1 MKKIK
6 RNKISIVFYIVAL
19 NLIILISCA
28 DSLKNRLTKRLNN
41 FKNALPDEIR
51 IKFDNGNYK
60 EAGQL
65 LDEKLTAI
73 KGYINRLDDNEKKKK
88 FIRGN
93 YSGLEKDI
101 EKMGVPKELLNFN
114 KKFYTIIDYECIPTF
129 SGEQIIDYFKVY
141 FKEKLESIN

>member
-41 FKNALPDEIR
+41 FKDALPDEIR
-51 IKFDNGNYK
+51 MKFDNGNYQ

-73 KGYINRLDDNEKKKK
+73 KSYIEIKTNNIITANR
-88 FIRGN
+88 FIIGTN
-93 YSGLEKDI
+93 I
-101 EKMGVPKELLNFN
+101 AANP
-114 KKFYTIIDYECIPTF
+114 P
-129 SGEQIIDYFKVY
+129 
-141 FKEKLESIN
+141 